1 MSFGLQKLLELKVKV
16 YMIKNKAILINRN
29 TFVSTKEGARG
40 TVAYLGHLDKPLA
53 FQGTVETF

>member
-29 TFVSTKEGARG
+29 TFVSTKEGA
-40 TVAYLGHLDKPLA
+40 
-53 FQGTVETF
+53 